1 MPTQELPGVEGE
13 GVAVKRIKPLD
24 NAIAEWRDAVAKRM
38 TLTEDEVFTCAKVV
52 ELMHKYQLTT
62 YPYYDD
68 DDMKKNVV
76 LEGSEKLKLKK
87 VKEKKSSDDDD
98 KDDDKGED

>member
-38 TLTEDEVFTCAKVV
+38 TLTEDEVSICAKVV

-68 DDMKKNVV
+68 DDTKKNVV

>member
-13 GVAVKRIKPLD
+13 GVAVERIKPLD
-24 NAIAEWRDAVAKRM
+24 NAIAEWRDVVANRM
-38 TLTEDEVFTCAKVV
+38 KLTEDEVSTGAKVV
-52 ELMHKYQLTT
+52 ALMHEYQLTT

-68 DDMKKNVV
+68 DDTKKNVV